1 MSLINK
7 EACVH
12 AIDSM
17 KKKCYDEA
25 IGLIVVLKNNFQ
37 FQELFI
43 TTWIIYPQYWL
54 DLVEVETTFLRHLTI
69 IQAHFGHQKAM
80 DISRAF
86 LGPFI
91 EPCPFQS
98 TIILIEINNA

>member
-1 MSLINK
+1 MCLIDK

-17 KKKCYDEA
+17 KKQCYDEA
-25 IGLIVVLKNNFQ
+25 IGLIVELKNIFQ

-43 TTWIIYPQYWL
+43 ATWIIYPQYWL
-54 DLVEVETTFLRHLTI
+54 DLIEVETTCLRHLSI

-80 DISRAF
+80 GTSKAF
-86 LGPFI
+86 LGPFTK
-91 EPCPFQS
+91 PYPFQL
-98 TIILIEINNA
+98 TIILIEIDNA